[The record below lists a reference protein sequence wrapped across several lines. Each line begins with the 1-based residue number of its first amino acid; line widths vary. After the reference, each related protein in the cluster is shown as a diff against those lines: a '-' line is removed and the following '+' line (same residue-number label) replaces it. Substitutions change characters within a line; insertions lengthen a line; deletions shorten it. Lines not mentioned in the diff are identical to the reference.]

1 MKKHRMT
8 TKALSVLL
16 TVIML
21 FTTIS
26 VGIIV
31 PEANLTASAAE
42 GKVFTITATDA
53 ITQVNDAIK
62 YANDNK
68 SVVVTIKLSEN
79 VFLTGSIASFETITG
94 SVIFDLSGWNF
105 SMSYYATVGQDNTGI
120 TTYQLP
126 SSNQGK
132 LHHDHADLFENG
144 MFIIASGG
152 TMQIINT
159 STTGVSSTMQVI
171 TEYEDD
177 STGESNNLAQGKIAH
192 QTSSSL
198 IYNAGTLIVGDKN
211 DAYNGV
217 NLYSHSVCRN
227 SNSNNPNRF
236 YNKAATANAY
246 TVTVDSSTA
255 VFKMYGGKI
264 QAAAAAEARRDHYA
278 DVYCYAL
285 NVEECYSAEIYG
297 GEVNIPDISI
307 MYLNSKNNNIGSNG
321 IYQSTSN
328 ASYGG
333 TSRIS
338 AIRNNSSNLYIF
350 DVDCYVE
357 SETDSESSKDNKQ
370 YTSCIWAVSAPYI
383 YGGAFEV
390 KIKEGSGNSSAENY
404 GYIVRGGFR
413 LAENGVLKPVANYGG
428 LTDYSAFDVDD
439 GEQDSRDVA
448 VSTVFVGNNETEN
461 SSEKARNAINMFDYS
476 DFSSYLLSYSKE
488 SDVYYGDSVMTSNGD
503 AAKVPI
509 AGKYLRN
516 GYLHTGWQGKTHP
529 GGTYSSNT
537 ISPIQAGINQSG
549 GSLFLTPT
557 WTPTVYNIEYNLS
570 DSTEY
575 PVTNKDIFTKEDS
588 ANRKYNTEST
598 AGIIAP
604 VRPGYQFAGWRVDD
618 ATVRDTDSKSTWE
631 KGKIYGGWD
640 ASTNTPI
647 NLTVLGMY
655 GDITLT
661 ATWTPLSYDICID
674 TNADGIFDEKAGEI
688 KASYS
693 SSGMDVNKPTIPN
706 WLEKDYYTFDGYYE
720 VKQFDGN
727 WNLNDKITVATFN
740 DDGTVYKYTVGEIN
754 SKLIKKYGNITMLT
768 PKFTPIDYTISFDM
782 NDDDVNREDKPSN
795 DPNDYIYN
803 VETVRTLPVLTLP
816 GQRFEGWKVVSSEGN
831 WPVGG
836 VYTSIPA
843 GMHGN
848 VKFIAESSDKEYVIE
863 VVLADDEIFNANP
876 DGYGYSFSE
885 GGSISGAASKDGW
898 DFVGWQIVEAWSHI
912 EGDVVTWTING
923 EPIVYD
929 ATTGLTF
936 FNAGKVGNIKIKPYF
951 VKHEYNITFNA
962 NGGTAVATEKY
973 KIDETKTMPSTS
985 RNGYTF
991 LGWRVAET
999 AGSWVKGT
1007 VIPAGSTVLSGL
1019 WGNVTLVAEWTE
1031 TPYTVTLD
1039 LNGGEGVI
1047 NTSLSY
1053 KTTASTYLK
1062 EIPVKTGYTFKGWE
1076 IFSTDGN
1083 WNDYKAILEA
1093 KNALITDAVPAG
1105 YYGNVTLRAVWN
1117 ITTYRLQFVRY
1128 PEHNKDYTYE
1138 TSVVFPAVTAPGQEF
1153 FGWELS
1159 SATGNWDARVYKA
1172 GETYTQKYGNAT
1184 FVPLFNSKS
1193 YTITFVDAD
1202 GVSRIGQPLPYKYTE
1217 GFSLKTHSKPGYT
1230 FLGWK
1235 VYQKGNDSGGW
1246 TIGSEFK
1253 AGAIDSGRY
1262 YGDVTL
1268 MAVYDV
1274 NAYNVTF
1281 VTDGGEPIADLA
1293 YTTESDAL
1301 IPAPK
1306 KTGYDFGGWK
1316 VTSAEGSWVLNDIIA
1331 INVPL
1336 KGKYG
1341 NVTLTAQWIAHK
1353 YVITWDIGKG
1363 EDNPITSVAYGD
1375 MPVFPQG
1382 TPVKA
1387 STAQYDYQFIGWSP
1401 SIDPATQDTTYVA
1414 QFKSNLREY
1423 DVTWKYPE
1431 GTEEKVVTQTY
1442 KYGEHPVFAG
1452 STPVKE
1458 STDENI
1464 LYRFAFWQDAAGNK
1478 LENATIVTGD
1488 VVYTASFTEVN
1499 MATAVMITWKVDGV
1513 LHETYWVSGETPS
1526 YPGTLKLTD
1535 KDGYSR
1541 SIAGWTPAIEVA
1553 TVEKT
1558 YTAQISKTVK
1568 DYEASFDL
1576 NGGKYAGQTVII
1588 YNKDTKTLNMPL
1600 PEKTGYTFMGWKVTD
1615 AEAGSPWENDKIY
1628 TDKVISGKWG
1638 EVSFEAVWTTTKYT
1652 LTVKNDGA
1660 ETKTEYTIES
1670 NSFVAPLNKEG
1681 YDLTGWFVITAD
1693 AGSNWMPGDTV
1704 AKDKLLLG
1712 MHGNVTI
1719 EPVWTAKTYKLNW
1732 ISGVDDDII
1741 QTVEV
1746 KYGEYIVSYAPVS
1759 QAGYTAKWEDE
1770 IPVTMPAHDVT
1781 ITATYTAIEYFIR
1794 FNTNGAGTIEG
1805 IDYTVKSPDKL
1816 PEPTRAGADFGG
1828 WKVSVGDGSWI
1839 KDSIYDGGTA
1849 LNGKYGNVTLT
1860 AVWNY
1865 KIYNITWKIEGAPD
1879 RVTKWYYGA
1888 QPSYDGIPYKAP
1900 DFNSSYEFTG
1910 KWLTENNEE
1919 IEKIPVVTGDATYK
1933 AVFKTVARVYT
1944 VKWDVDGKI
1953 TEQTY
1958 TYGQAVECPY
1968 TSYNPPVRPSTNE
1981 YDFTFLGWS
1990 PEITLVTGDITY
2002 TAIFDV
2008 YTKIQGLRIDQSA
2021 IFIDVDDS
2029 SSVTAIIA
2037 PSTATSKDVEWAS
2050 LNQNIATVNENGKI
2064 VGVSAGET
2072 LIRVQSKDGKFKAFC
2087 LVNVAPVTTD
2097 YIVVSAAGVST
2108 TRLPGEAV
2116 QLYATIMPENA
2127 SNKIV
2132 RWTTS
2137 NPAVATVDA
2146 NGLVVFGSTTG
2157 SAVIT
2162 AMSDGYASG
2171 SITVNCTTDDTLIK
2185 DDVKTYVVMFNKS
2198 SSTYIIADKTYES
2211 INIVC
2216 KEGDTIEF
2224 LLTEPHFVTLNA
2236 TQFERD
2242 TDGVYRIKNIKE
2254 NYTVIAS
2261 ERPDLGFEPEEPGQ
2275 NDGTVKLS
2283 FFERLKN
2290 FFRSIVEFFR
2300 GLFGG

>member
-42 GKVFTITATDA
+42 VVDKPCDSYEKIEAAIVAANADPSKVYKIRLTATITNGTSAT
-53 ITQVNDAIK
+53 
-62 YANDNK
+62 
-68 SVVVTIKLSEN
+68 E
-79 VFLTGSIASFETITG
+79 
-94 SVIFDLSGWNF
+94 
-105 SMSYYATVGQDNTGI
+105 NTGGAVEKFTPI
-120 TTYQLP
+120 EGNVLFDFNGHDLAFMFHKSGGYNDKSHFEVQLP
-126 SSNQGK
+126 S
-132 LHHDHADLFENG
+132 ENAVDNVWHVLKDTVPNS
-144 MFIIASGG
+144 MFTVASSG
-152 TMQIINT
+152 TLQIINS
-159 STTGVSSTMQVI
+159 STTDARMTVSTTLKNTSGSG
-171 TEYEDD
+171 DD
-177 STGESNNLAQGKIAH
+177 RGH

-198 IYNAGTLIVGDKN
+198 ISSAGTLILGE
-211 DAYNGV
+211 NGIDT
-217 NLYSHSVCRN
+217 N
-227 SNSNNPNRF
+227 SNFTLSSYSAVLNTSSQSSGSKNG
-236 YNKAATANAY
+236 ANASAFA
-246 TVTVDSSTA
+246 VTVNGSNA
-255 VFKMYGGKI
+255 VFKMYGGAI
-264 QAAAAAEARRDHYA
+264 EASGDLVSRRTATSYLC
-278 DVYCYAL
+278 VIGL
-285 NVEECYSAEIYG
+285 NVKSCASAEIYG
-297 GEVNIPDISI
+297 GSISTED
-307 MYLNSKNNNIGSNG
+307 LSVDN
-321 IYQSTSN
+321 TREDN
-328 ASYGG
+328 AKADSQFVA
-333 TSRIS
+333 T
-338 AIRNNSSNLYIF
+338 AIRCSSPNLYIF
-350 DVDCYVE
+350 NVKSKAGAYTASNSGDDDNVRFYVSNIYSTVDSS
-357 SETDSESSKDNKQ
+357 SET
-370 YTSCIWAVSAPYI
+370 AVSNAAHV
-383 YGGAFEV
+383 YGGDF
-390 KIKEGSGNSSAENY
+390 SYSNSAENGNAVAYIDGYIARGPFKMVNGGNLDYYDDSMKDY
-404 GYIVRGGFR
+404 GYTLVNNNKNGGSRNNGSSVKVFSVFANGDSTTRNGLEIFSYNTFRG
-413 LAENGVLKPVANYGG
+413 
-428 LTDYSAFDVDD
+428 
-439 GEQDSRDVA
+439 
-448 VSTVFVGNNETEN
+448 
-461 SSEKARNAINMFDYS
+461 
-476 DFSSYLLSYSKE
+476 YLDSYSE
-488 SDVYYGDSVMTSNGD
+488 TSDGYFDDSLITNGN
-503 AAKVPI
+503 AGVPA
-509 AGKYLRN
+509 AGKYFRN
-516 GYLHTGWQGKTHP
+516 AYIHNGWTGKTHP
-529 GGTYSSNT
+529 GNAYSTSTNT
-537 ISPIQAGINQSG
+537 PGNSGVQTAG
-549 GSLFLTPT
+549 GSLFLAPT

-575 PVTNKDIFTKEDS
+575 PVTNKNIFTDVNS
-588 ANRKYNTEST
+588 ANRKYTTESNDP
-598 AGIIAP
+598 IIAP
-604 VRPGYQFAGWRVDD
+604 NRPGYQFAGWRVDD

-647 NLTVLGMY
+647 NLPVLGMY

-674 TNADGIFDEKAGEI
+674 TNADGIFDENAGEI

-740 DDGTVYKYTVGEIN
+740 DDGTVYKYTIGEIN
-754 SKLIKKYGNITMLT
+754 SKLIGKHGNITMLT
-768 PKFTPIDYTISFDM
+768 PHFTPIDYTISFDM

-863 VVLADDEIFNANP
+863 VALADDEIFNANP

-885 GGSISGAASKDGW
+885 GGSISGTASKNGW

-1047 NTSLSY
+1047 NKSLSY

-1138 TSVVFPAVTAPGQEF
+1138 ASVVFPAVTAPGQEF

-1202 GVSRIGQPLPYKYTE
+1202 GVTRIGQLPYKYTE

-1293 YTTESDAL
+1293 YTTESDAR

-1353 YVITWDIGKG
+1353 YEISWDVDGDANTTNDIVK
-1363 EDNPITSVAYGD
+1363 TFVAYGD

-1423 DVTWKYPE
+1423 TVTWKYPE
-1431 GTEEKVVTQTY
+1431 GAEEKVVTQTY

-1513 LHETYWVSGETPS
+1513 LHETYWNSGDIPS

-1541 SIAGWTPAIEVA
+1541 EISGWQVNQTDIGFNIPVA
-1553 TVEKT
+1553 TT
-1558 YTAQISKTVK
+1558 AAIYTANVRKTIK
-1568 DYEASFDL
+1568 SYEASFDL
-1576 NGGKYAGQTVII
+1576 NGGKYSGQTVVV
-1588 YNKDTKTLNMPL
+1588 YDVTNKPLNMPL

-1652 LTVKNDGA
+1652 LTVKNDGV

-1670 NSFVAPLNKEG
+1670 NSFVAPLTKEG

-1719 EPVWTAKTYKLNW
+1719 EPVWSAKTYKLNW

-1781 ITATYTAIEYFIR
+1781 ITATYTPIEYFIR

-1816 PEPTRAGADFGG
+1816 PEPTREGADFGG
-1828 WKVSVGDGSWI
+1828 WKVSAGDGSWI

-1865 KIYNITWKIEGAPD
+1865 KIYNITWKIDGAPD

-1919 IEKIPVVTGDATYK
+1919 IEKIPVVTGDATYR

-1968 TSYNPPVRPSTNE
+1968 TSYDPPVRPSTNE

-1990 PEITLVTGDITY
+1990 PEITLVTGDITF

-2242 TDGVYRIKNIKE
+2242 ADGVYRIKNIKE

-2275 NDGTVKLS
+2275 DDGTVKLS
-2283 FFERLKN
+2283 FFEKLKN